1 MTFLPQEIIRKKRSR
16 QTLTGEE
23 IGFFVKG
30 ITDGSIADA
39 QTAALTMAIFLNG
52 FSRDETVAL
61 TLNMRDSGDVLQWPD
76 IDGPVVDKHSSGGVG
91 DKVSLM
97 LAPMIAACGGVVPMI
112 PAAGSDIPAARSTN
126 SIPFPAIKPRRT
138 TTGSAKPFAKS
149 VARLSGKPA
158 IWPRPTKKFM
168 PFATSAAQLNPS
180 N

>member
-97 LAPMIAACGGVVPMI
+97 LAPMIAACGGFVPMI
-112 PAAGSDIPAARSTN
+112 SGRGLGHTGGTLDKFDSN
-126 SIPFPAIKPRRT
+126 PRRT

-158 IWPRPTKKFM
+158 IWPRPTKKFR